1 MDYTALFSNVLRA
14 AYCFNKVP
22 VQGRMAD
29 VAQAGMTMRNAR
41 STYANVN
48 SALLNAGFILQQSYA
63 KQVNTGLGTLHKLYV
78 ARYLDQNQQD
88 LICVSIL
95 EDTYIS
101 LTTVTI
107 SKDIDLL

>member
-1 MDYTALFSNVLRA
+1 MDYTSLFSNVLRA

-22 VQGRMAD
+22 VQGRLAD

-41 STYANVN
+41 ATYANVN
-48 SALLNAGFILQQSYA
+48 SAMLNAGFTLQQSYA
-63 KQVNTGLGTLHKLYV
+63 KQINTGLGTLHKIYV

-95 EDTYIS
+95 EDTFTG

-107 SKDIDLL
+107 STDISLL